1 MKLKSAFLLWTFP
14 LTILGLLATG
24 YARDIVI
31 PAGTLLRCTIDE
43 PNFSSATAD
52 IGDPILCHPRSV
64 QQFGQA
70 AFPRGTY
77 LVGHL
82 ESAKNPGHFWGK
94 GNMKLEFDRIGLP
107 NNDISLPGKIVAV
120 HGYKVDK
127 EGKIIGKGHPKRDI
141 VEWMLPPLWPWKVL
155 MLPARGPRPAL
166 KGETAVTMRIMDDV
180 VIPENA
186 LGNWHRFGQPTA
198 DAYQPSSY
206 RSRQYKPSYTPTQLS
221 SDDTAP
227 VFRPAL
233 SSVRTLPLVEPIAP
247 PAATTEANPAIDAD
261 ITTTASNKQMHY
273 YGQRA
278 TLTSA
283 SAPVVNAS
291 ENLDQPVTVTKAV
304 AMDEAAPKATGKL
317 TLLVLRSGTVYAVT
331 DYWIDNNSL
340 SYTLARGGSGAVSL
354 DELDWG
360 STTQLNS
367 ERGVHVTLRSG
378 QPN

>member
-1 MKLKSAFLLWTFP
+1 
-14 LTILGLLATG
+14 
-24 YARDIVI
+24 
-31 PAGTLLRCTIDE
+31 
-43 PNFSSATAD
+43 
-52 IGDPILCHPRSV
+52 
-64 QQFGQA
+64 
-70 AFPRGTY
+70 
-77 LVGHL
+77 
-82 ESAKNPGHFWGK
+82 
-94 GNMKLEFDRIGLP
+94 
-107 NNDISLPGKIVAV
+107 
-120 HGYKVDK
+120 
-127 EGKIIGKGHPKRDI
+127 
-141 VEWMLPPLWPWKVL
+141 MLPPLWPWKVL